1 MFCSFSTS
9 LNSFRRETSR
19 LSFWPRSLARRRQW
33 RRMASFC
40 HIFVS
45 KFPRPPVG
53 LSLSLLAGRLA
64 GGLTIINQQPSDRS
78 SQHGKYL
85 PEVNFLCQFGK
96 FFNKRKISFQSAN
109 FLILCPFLT
118 TVCLGQPIGQSIKS
132 AVFVQIFPNPKT
144 CGTKKLTSA
153 CLSA

>member
-19 LSFWPRSLARRRQW
+19 LSFLATLACSAAAMAAYGIILPHFRKQIPTSSRR
-33 RRMASFC
+33 
-40 HIFVS
+40 
-45 KFPRPPVG
+45 
-53 LSLSLLAGRLA
+53 SLSLLAGRLA

-132 AVFVQIFPNPKT
+132 AVFVQMFPNP
-144 CGTKKLTSA
+144 
-153 CLSA
+153 